1 MEEDR
6 DKQRKGLILKF
17 LWDFSP
23 EMPLKSF
30 IVTSS
35 IVQTNGRIGQEYA
48 VQYDQ
53 WYYIMYRHL
62 VITNKPSSFQLALLR
77 QIKHGSTRPFFRS
90 TSSKLYDGTLNI
102 MGQPTERGG
111 GQKNDFFKAKTN
123 KKKFRK
129 GIQTGEKVQGLKK
142 N

>member
-35 IVQTNGRIGQEYA
+35 IVQTNGHIGQEYA
-48 VQYDQ
+48 V
-53 WYYIMYRHL
+53 
-62 VITNKPSSFQLALLR
+62 
-77 QIKHGSTRPFFRS
+77 
-90 TSSKLYDGTLNI
+90 
-102 MGQPTERGG
+102 
-111 GQKNDFFKAKTN
+111 
-123 KKKFRK
+123 
-129 GIQTGEKVQGLKK
+129 
-142 N
+142 